1 MMKTPILLL
10 TTTLVIGGCATA
22 RFDNKELTLATE
34 IRFASAQVKACD
46 NLQDAAAL
54 AKLLYEQSKFFAMY
68 AEHIP
73 DNTET
78 IKMAAELVKEAE
90 PFNQAYADNKKPST
104 AYCKNKLEIVN
115 HSANSVQRAMA
126 IKLRK

>member
-1 MMKTPILLL
+1 MMKTLILLL
-10 TTTLVIGGCATA
+10 TTLVIGGCATA
-22 RFDNKELTLATE
+22 RFDNQELTLATE

-68 AEHIP
+68 VEHIP

-90 PFNQAYADNKKPST
+90 PFNQAYADNKKPSI

>member
-1 MMKTPILLL
+1 MKTLTLLL
-10 TTTLVIGGCATA
+10 VLLITGCATV
-22 RFDNKELTLATE
+22 RFDNKELALATE
-34 IRFASAQVKACD
+34 IRFVSSQVKACD
-46 NLQDAAAL
+46 NPQDAAAL
-54 AKLLYEQSKFFAMY
+54 AKQLHEQSKFFAMY

-73 DNTET
+73 DNIET
-78 IKMAAELVKEAE
+78 IKMAAELVKETE
-90 PFNQAYADNKKPST
+90 PFDHAYADNKKPST